1 MDDDMIMELGDA
13 ADYKSNPRHAGLRRA
28 PQARFWPS
36 GRGPARQ
43 SPIGFDSDANS
54 LYNHAFS
61 ARGVRKN
68 WIQSEVLNVRG
79 HKNRR
84 QAVQGCRWRKT
95 QSRTDTG

>member
-1 MDDDMIMELGDA
+1 MM
-13 ADYKSNPRHAGLRRA
+13 PRIISRIRHIPVCGTRGHVDFGHPGRA
-28 PQARFWPS
+28 R
-36 GRGPARQ
+36 ARQ
-43 SPIGFDSDANS
+43 SWIGFDLSAKPM
-54 LYNHAFS
+54 YNHVFS

>member
-1 MDDDMIMELGDA
+1 MM
-13 ADYKSNPRHAGLRRA
+13 PRIISRIRDIPVCHTCRSREFGRSAEARA
-28 PQARFWPS
+28 W
-36 GRGPARQ
+36 Q
-43 SPIGFDSDANS
+43 SSIGFDFGANPM
-54 LYNHAFS
+54 YNHVFS